1 MWQQGWRNQAWKE
14 MDTAWDMLVIG
25 GGITGAGI
33 MNMAAR
39 AGLRVLLV
47 DQDDFAFGTSSRSS
61 KLVHGGFRY
70 LRNRQFDVTRELV
83 RERERL
89 LRQAKYLVTPLKFLL
104 PVFGGRAWT
113 RRAYR
118 LGVTIYDLLAPKW
131 AHGHLAGSQIFRDYP
146 VLTNPHLSDGFYYY
160 DAEVDDSRLVL
171 RVIQEGMEA
180 GGCALNYTKADHLLF
195 DRNGMVCGA
204 HLVNLSAESGENG
217 KDVEARV
224 VIHAAGPCTDLLRS
238 EVDAPARIRKQ
249 RGSHLIFS
257 RERLPLDQAITFF
270 HPRDKRAMFVFPWE
284 GVTIIGTTDLDHP
297 SEMESAH
304 PEPYVTRAEVTYM
317 FEALAYL
324 FPQSGLTE
332 SDVVSSF
339 SGLRPIVR
347 SGAKN
352 PSKESRAHSLWDEKG
367 LVTITGGKLTTYR
380 IMALETLNSIR
391 DRLPGK
397 PVFSPL
403 LPMFQPLPHKPG
415 ETPDWLWQRLAGRY
429 GSAAPQMLDEL
440 PRNEMSIV
448 GDQTALWAEIRW
460 AARSEAVEHL
470 DDLLLR
476 RVRLGMT
483 APAAG
488 KEYLDQIRQIAQ
500 PELGWD
506 DVRWQSEVQRYLN
519 RWQECYSLPDQD
531 SRWSENMT

>member
-14 MDTAWDMLVIG
+14 MDTAWDILVIG

-70 LRNRQFDVTRELV
+70 LRNRQFDVTRESSPASGSDSFV
-83 RERERL
+83 RQSIWSPR
-89 LRQAKYLVTPLKFLL
+89 LKFLL

-297 SEMESAH
+297 SEMKSAH

-332 SDVVSSF
+332 SDVISSF

-347 SGAKN
+347 SGAKIHPKN
-352 PSKESRAHSLWDEKG
+352 RAH
-367 LVTITGGKLTTYR
+367 I
-380 IMALETLNSIR
+380 
-391 DRLPGK
+391 
-397 PVFSPL
+397 
-403 LPMFQPLPHKPG
+403 
-415 ETPDWLWQRLAGRY
+415 RY
-429 GSAAPQMLDEL
+429 GTKRD
-440 PRNEMSIV
+440 
-448 GDQTALWAEIRW
+448 W
-460 AARSEAVEHL
+460 
-470 DDLLLR
+470 
-476 RVRLGMT
+476 
-483 APAAG
+483 
-488 KEYLDQIRQIAQ
+488 
-500 PELGWD
+500 
-506 DVRWQSEVQRYLN
+506 
-519 RWQECYSLPDQD
+519 
-531 SRWSENMT
+531 

>member
-1 MWQQGWRNQAWKE
+1 M
-14 MDTAWDMLVIG
+14 
-25 GGITGAGI
+25 
-33 MNMAAR
+33 
-39 AGLRVLLV
+39 
-47 DQDDFAFGTSSRSS
+47 
-61 KLVHGGFRY
+61 
-70 LRNRQFDVTRELV
+70 
-83 RERERL
+83 
-89 LRQAKYLVTPLKFLL
+89 
-104 PVFGGRAWT
+104 
-113 RRAYR
+113 
-118 LGVTIYDLLAPKW
+118 
-131 AHGHLAGSQIFRDYP
+131 
-146 VLTNPHLSDGFYYY
+146 
-160 DAEVDDSRLVL
+160 VL
-171 RVIQEGMEA
+171 RVIQEGMES
-180 GGCALNYTKADHLLF
+180 GGSALNYTKATHLLF
-195 DRNGMVCGA
+195 DGKGMVRGA
-204 HLVNLSAESGENG
+204 HLVDLSAGNGERE

-284 GVTIIGTTDLDHP
+284 GVTIIGTTDLDHL

-324 FPQSGLTE
+324 FPQARLSE
-332 SDVVSSF
+332 SDVISSF

-380 IMALETLNSIR
+380 VMALETLNSIR

-397 PVFSPL
+397 PTFSPL
-403 LPMFQPLPHKPG
+403 LPMFLPLPPKPR
-415 ETPDWLWQRLAGRY
+415 ETPEWLWQRLAGRY
-429 GSAAPQMLDEL
+429 GNSALQMLDEL
-440 PRNEMSIV
+440 PSSEMTNV
-448 GDQTALWAEIRW
+448 GDQTAIWAEIRW

-483 APAAG
+483 APIAG
-488 KEYLDQIRQIAQ
+488 REYLDQIRRIVQ

-506 DVRWQSEVQRYLN
+506 DLRWQSEVERYLN
-519 RWQECYSLPDQD
+519 RWQECYSLP
-531 SRWSENMT
+531 N